1 MLKELSENSQY
12 FIFIHKMF
20 HGNFREKNTQ
30 LCHFLAMS
38 VVLDLQLCWICNPT
52 PLNISICDAKK
63 GTDRNSRITNP
74 NIQWSRIINPAQ
86 PSLRKTHTTNP
97 AQRRAFSC
105 PAELSD

>member
-1 MLKELSENSQY
+1 
-12 FIFIHKMF
+12 MF

-74 NIQWSRIINPAQ
+74 NIQWSRIANPAQ

-97 AQRRAFSC
+97 AQLEILLNTNSFYRS
-105 PAELSD
+105 